1 MVPSDLP
8 AVGFDL
14 EILYAE
20 LQAHVEAERWIEGI
34 AVCHRILDIE
44 PGYRDVP
51 QLLEMS
57 RKQLALER
65 ERSRVSRD
73 AWRGTLAPV
82 MERTPPRP
90 RRWRL
95 VFLIVGLGALL
106 LSAVLIVVVP
116 RFQGSLP
123 LLGGRPKPSATA
135 ESAEVPP
142 APVAVTDML
151 PYANSEGNFF
161 LKVPKKWVVSE
172 SPTEGQP
179 LSIVIITPEARDEPE
194 RITILFAPGGGQ
206 SAEQVWVSGLGFL
219 QSVQD
224 EETGD
229 WLLGEAFSTSIGGYH
244 ARRIPFR
251 YTHITSEIEWQGLI
265 TGVAL
270 GSTNY
275 VLIAEA
281 PMSRWPWVW
290 SFFEQI
296 LNSIQFQKR

>member
-34 AVCHRILDIE
+34 AVCHRILGIE

-51 QLLEMS
+51 QLLEVS

-65 ERSRVSRD
+65 ERSRMARD

-106 LSAVLIVVVP
+106 LSAVLIVAGP
-116 RFQGSLP
+116 RLKGQ
-123 LLGGRPKPSATA
+123 LLLLRGRPEPSATA
-135 ESAEVPP
+135 ESAEVPSAP
-142 APVAVTDML
+142 AAVTDML

-161 LKVPKKWVVSE
+161 LKVPKEWVVSE

-179 LSIVIITPEARDEPE
+179 LRIVIITPEARDEPE
-194 RITILFAPGGGQ
+194 RITIVFAPGTGQ
-206 SAEQVWVSGLGFL
+206 SAEQVWISGLGFL

-224 EETGD
+224 EDTED

-244 ARRIPFR
+244 ARQIPFR
-251 YTHITSEIEWQGLI
+251 YTHIRSESEWQGLI

-281 PMSRWPWVW
+281 PISRWRWAW

-296 LNSIQFQKR
+296 LNSIQFQ